1 MNKDVFKGG
10 GGSNPPPSIFRF
22 SFKSEGK
29 EVERKRKIN
38 KLGGGGLIV
47 NIFFLGLRFSRVG
60 L

>member
-10 GGSNPPPSIFRF
+10 IQTHPLPAIFRI

-38 KLGGGGLIV
+38 KIGGGG
-47 NIFFLGLRFSRVG
+47 G
-60 L
+60 